1 MSLSGIRTEDYN
13 TEVFKAR
20 IQGTHVSLVWL
31 IKTNND
37 HC

>member
-20 IQGTHVSLVWL
+20 MQGTHISSVLL
-31 IKTNND
+31 TKTNND
-37 HC
+37 HF